1 MSDRPIHP
9 TVVRLAA
16 YSWRFLV
23 IGAALGVVLWI
34 IGQLAVVALPIAIA
48 LLLTRALQP
57 VAARLR
63 ARGAPPALAAVSV
76 VLGFLIIVVGA
87 MWFIVPS
94 VAGQFDDVRETV
106 ATGIDDLQ
114 TWLVEDGPFDLT
126 QGDID
131 DAREWAFDRGADLLR
146 SSSSALTS
154 GAFLLASVA
163 AGAILSLLLCFFM
176 LKDGTVALQW
186 GRSLLPAGRR
196 GVADRLC
203 RRIWQTLG
211 GYLLGSTAL
220 GTVEAA
226 AIGITVWAVGGT
238 LVAPIMML
246 TFAAAF
252 VPLVGA
258 VVAGGIAVLVTLV
271 TAGTTQ
277 ALIVLVVA
285 ILVQQFDGDLLAP
298 LVYGRALEIHP
309 AVILIVI
316 AAGGSLFGFVGVL
329 LAVPVTAVVINCAA
343 ELRASPTGSSDDLAL
358 EVVGSPP
365 STASDAAD
373 GA

>member
-1 MSDRPIHP
+1 MTERPIHP
-9 TVVRLAA
+9 TVVRLAD

-23 IGAALGVVLWI
+23 IGAALAVLLWG
-34 IGQLAVVALPIAIA
+34 IGQLSVVALPIAIA

-57 VAARLR
+57 VAAWLH
-63 ARGAPPALAAVSV
+63 ARGLPAALAALAV
-76 VLGFLIIVVGA
+76 VLGFLLIVAGA
-87 MWFIVPS
+87 TWFIVPS

-106 ATGIDDLQ
+106 TQGIDDLQ
-114 TWLVEDGPFDLT
+114 DWLVEDAPFDLT
-126 QGDID
+126 QDDID
-131 DAREWAFDRGADLLR
+131 DAREWLVDRGGDLLR

-154 GAFLLASVA
+154 GAFLLASIA
-163 AGAILSLLLCFFM
+163 AGAVLSLLLSFFM
-176 LKDGTVALQW
+176 LKDGTKALSW

-220 GTVEAA
+220 GTVEAI
-226 AIGITVWAVGGT
+226 AIGVTVWAVGGT
-238 LVAPIMML
+238 LVAPIMIL

-258 VVAGGIAVLVTLV
+258 IAAGAVAVLVTLV
-271 TAGTTQ
+271 TAGPTQ
-277 ALIVLVVA
+277 ALIVLIVA
-285 ILVQQFDGDLLAP
+285 FVVQQFDGDLLAP

-309 AVILIVI
+309 AVILVVI

-343 ELRASPTGSSDDLAL
+343 ELRASPTGSGDDLSL
-358 EVVGSPP
+358 EVVGAHPVG
-365 STASDAAD
+365 AGDGAD